1 MRACRTELVVSSVDR
16 LADNPATLIDTC
28 RQELLRRKLEAVW
41 RWADPMVLERIQDAL
56 FVDTEPEEV
65 CKMLVG
71 SNNASA
77 PITKEQLEAAKHS
90 KSGVPLVEVVFER
103 QLLPLCAPEA
113 GCLDFLCAC

>member
-1 MRACRTELVVSSVDR
+1 M
-16 LADNPATLIDTC
+16 
-28 RQELLRRKLEAVW
+28 
-41 RWADPMVLERIQDAL
+41 LERIQDAL

-71 SNNASA
+71 SNNARA
-77 PITKEQLEAAKHS
+77 PITKEQLKAAKQF
-90 KSGVPLVEVVFER
+90 GVPLVEVVFER